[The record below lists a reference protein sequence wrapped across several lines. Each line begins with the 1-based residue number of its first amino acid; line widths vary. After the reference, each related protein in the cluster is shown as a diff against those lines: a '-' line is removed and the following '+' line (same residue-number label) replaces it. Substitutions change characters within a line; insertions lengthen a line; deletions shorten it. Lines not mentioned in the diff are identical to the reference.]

1 MNRFALTPIRQILYD
16 ILTAGENENGGGDVN
31 MVQKMGLEMSN
42 AIRKEGVTVV
52 QLQSYVN
59 QKVINKVAQALQT
72 IDAIEGEVIG
82 GEQMLL
88 DEPLS
93 LAGHI
98 KQSLAAGQ
106 PMNLFIEDLARR
118 YAKAAVE
125 KYGIEAACS
134 RLRIKSKRVNEL
146 TME

>member
-1 MNRFALTPIRQILYD
+1 MNRLALMPIRQILYD
-16 ILTAGENENGGGDVN
+16 ILTAGENDNGGGDVN

-72 IDAIEGEVIG
+72 IDAIEGEVLD
-82 GEQMLL
+82 GEQVLL
-88 DEPLS
+88 AEPLS
-93 LAGHI
+93 LAGYI
-98 KQSLAAGQ
+98 EQGLESGQSLK
-106 PMNLFIEDLARR
+106 LFAEDIAKQYAR
-118 YAKAAVE
+118 AAVE
-125 KYGIEAACS
+125 KYGAETACR
-134 RLRIKSKRVNEL
+134 RLRVQAKRVNEL